1 MKYIVYDTTGHP
13 VGVPFNKY
21 EDAATYKIIYGRQDW
36 TIKRVDT
43 RRLNGNKRS
52 TDRQKAAVRFC
63 EQWLYCKFE
72 GNINDFYEVSDFLS
86 EYLEIAK
93 DQYEEARCDYE
104 AYINDLD

>member
-36 TIKRVDT
+36 TIERVDT
-43 RRLNGNKRS
+43 RKLNRSRKS
-52 TDRQKAAVRFC
+52 TDRQKAAVHFC
-63 EQWLYCKFE
+63 ESWLSIKFE

-86 EYLEIAK
+86 EYLELAK
-93 DQYEEARCDYE
+93 DQYTEVKCEYE
-104 AYINDLD
+104 AYLWDLD